1 MLLTV
6 TTHNNSLI
14 VMSVRDIVLRTED
27 SSREFFRK
35 LLLPER
41 LQLQGFPASLA
52 LRLPENKITV
62 ASGNAYPVP
71 LIIAS
76 LFPMIAAVGNSDVA
90 LSAWPPPEALLSGV
104 PIGISKL
111 ARALASPGRIVD
123 KPKHEKAQRRAKRK
137 RKRCDIE
144 DF

>member
-1 MLLTV
+1 MCPTL

-14 VMSVRDIVLRTED
+14 VLSVQDIVRRTED

-41 LQLQGFPASLA
+41 LQLQGFPESLA
-52 LRLPENKITV
+52 LRLPENKITF
-62 ASGNAYPVP
+62 ASGNAYLAP

-76 LFPMIAAVGNSDVA
+76 LFPMIVAVGNSDVA

-104 PIGISKL
+104 PSCLSKL
-111 ARALASPGRIVD
+111 ALALASPGRL
-123 KPKHEKAQRRAKRK
+123 KAM
-137 RKRCDIE
+137 
-144 DF
+144 

>member
-1 MLLTV
+1 
-6 TTHNNSLI
+6 
-14 VMSVRDIVLRTED
+14 MSVQDIVRRTED

-52 LRLPENKITV
+52 LRLPESKITF

-76 LFPMIAAVGNSDVA
+76 LFPMIVAVGNSDVA

-104 PIGISKL
+104 PSCISKL
-111 ARALASPGRIVD
+111 ARALASPGRLVD
-123 KPKHEKAQRRAKRK
+123 KSKHEKAQRRAKRK
-137 RKRCDIE
+137 RCDSE